1 MKNKMKAIAFVLCVI
16 MLACFSGCNN
26 QGATEATTAAPVTTA
41 PTESTTSAPT
51 TAATQAEEV
60 KGAYEYT
67 SMGLAETLYLEA
79 EEGKEGTVVLA
90 EADINFPHVEG
101 DDENIMNINSY
112 YENILEQQTIY
123 FREEFY
129 LMANDSYEFAK
140 ENESEYLEYFMN
152 SDFWAACNDEKVF
165 SVVRSHSEYSGGNS
179 AHTTLSCETFN
190 KETGAIITFPE
201 LFKVEKEEYMPRI
214 LEILK
219 EQAKE
224 KSDLFDNYEELLS
237 ETFVE
242 QDFYVHKDEQT
253 GEVFLVIVYQPYSIA
268 PNVVG
273 IVDFFIPVS
282 EIADIL
288 N

>member
-16 MLACFSGCNN
+16 MLACFSGCNK

-41 PTESTTSAPT
+41 PTESTTAAPT
-51 TAATQAEEV
+51 TSAQPVEEGNIYDYV
-60 KGAYEYT
+60 
-67 SMGLAETLYLEA
+67 SMGLTETLYLEA

-129 LMANDSYEFAK
+129 LMANDSYDFAK
-140 ENESEYLEYFMN
+140 ENESEYIEYFMH
-152 SDFWAACNDEKVF
+152 SDFWAACNDERVF

-190 KETGAIITFPE
+190 KENGAIITFPE
-201 LFKVEKEEYMPRI
+201 LFKVEKDEYMPRI

-219 EQAKE
+219 KQAKE
-224 KSDLFDNYEELLS
+224 KSDLFDNYEELLG

-273 IVDFFIPVS
+273 IVDFFIPVT